1 MKINSIPIQD
11 EEHIKFILA
20 RVIAGSEEF
29 AVLDRDDSHFL
40 QTDGYG
46 LEYKN
51 PAGLYRA
58 VQEEFTQSE
67 LEAVFLD
74 YFHNGSEYLNRYQ
87 WQEIPGFSDW
97 GEPEKDDRPPA
108 KTLREKIHRF
118 FGL

>member
-1 MKINSIPIQD
+1 MKINSIPVQD
-11 EEHIKFILA
+11 DTHIRTVLA
-20 RVIAGSEEF
+20 RVMAGSEEF
-29 AVLDRDDSHFL
+29 AVLDRDERHFL

-58 VQEEFTQSE
+58 VQEEFSQEE

-74 YFHNGSEYLNRYQ
+74 YYRNGNEYLTKYE

-97 GEPEKDDRPPA
+97 EEPEKDDRPPA
-108 KTLREKIHRF
+108 RTLREKIRRL

>member
-1 MKINSIPIQD
+1 MKINSIDVQN
-11 EEHIKFILA
+11 EEHIKMVLA
-20 RVIAGSEEF
+20 RVMAGSDEF
-29 AVLDRDDSHFL
+29 AVLDKDDRHFL

-58 VQEEFTQSE
+58 VQEEFTQEE

-74 YFHNGSEYLNRYQ
+74 YYRNGNAYLNNYQ

-97 GEPEKDDRPPA
+97 EEPIQDDRPPA
-108 KTLREKIHRF
+108 RTLREKIRRL